1 MSDSI
6 LSKLKRDKMLLPAL
20 KDYSIQ
26 PLKREENIALYLCL
40 SIISQQLSTRVAN
53 IICDRFLE
61 LLGPSN
67 YSCDRI
73 RTIEKGALRSIGL
86 SESKAVY
93 IHNVCDFFVEQGLDD
108 SSLHS
113 MNDEEILQTLIQI
126 KGVGNWTIQML
137 LMFAMA
143 REDVFAPDDL
153 GIQKAMVDLYSLQP
167 TSPKE
172 LKKSMSA
179 ISQHWQ
185 PYRTYACLALWK
197 WNDKRKKTG

>member
-26 PLKREENIALYLCL
+26 PLKREENIALYLCR
-40 SIISQQLSTRVAN
+40 SISSQQL
-53 IICDRFLE
+53 
-61 LLGPSN
+61 
-67 YSCDRI
+67 SCDRI